1 VESDRTHSDPRSGG
15 GKTRSCGLARRPAGF
30 PAQSRRPMTFRRR
43 ADRGAEGRAGGRG
56 CPSEV
61 QSAAK
66 RRRRLQ
72 RAAARAAMKAASGAP
87 ERSVCNG
94 SRRRLRGDL
103 VAGPMGR
110 RRRPGKGVRIRAGR
124 AAKKEEKGPR
134 DPRQAE
140 GEVCPWATVSAPGP
154 SPWMASNVPAIPRY
168 CLGVFWGLSA
178 HTPCFKL
185 GMGRAYGLPSC
196 CISALPHRCARCLQR
211 KLR

>member
-1 VESDRTHSDPRSGG
+1 MRRPRS
-15 GKTRSCGLARRPAGF
+15 
-30 PAQSRRPMTFRRR
+30 
-43 ADRGAEGRAGGRG
+43 RGACRG
-56 CPSEV
+56 QGVPLRG
-61 QSAAK
+61 AK
-66 RRRRLQ
+66 CS
-72 RAAARAAMKAASGAP
+72 KAASRAATGRSHGRHESRKGAP

-211 KLR
+211 NLR

>member
-30 PAQSRRPMTFRRR
+30 PAQSRRPMTSVD
-43 ADRGAEGRAGGRG
+43 APTEEPRGVQGAGGAPPRCKVQQSSVEGRSQGRHE
-56 CPSEV
+56 SR
-61 QSAAK
+61 K
-66 RRRRLQ
+66 
-72 RAAARAAMKAASGAP
+72 GAP

-178 HTPCFKL
+178 NTPCFKL